1 MYKEIKNKTE
11 RLSRVLENIKRKI
24 LRLNFQMQ
32 YISLSAHQMTVKRKL
47 VDWKYV
53 KRKQQRG
60 QRDKKDGN
68 AVKSHRDLLHVVK

>member
-24 LRLNFQMQ
+24 LRLNFQM

-60 QRDKKDGN
+60 QRDKKDG
-68 AVKSHRDLLHVVK
+68 KHKREEDHKHE